1 MGGSSLSVGD
11 VLSCPSVLSGAS
23 SSSVEEGAPDC
34 QGSSS
39 AVSNGASCSS
49 NVSGVAS
56 VCSSNVVDDN
66 GLLIDKV
73 CNGNYSNVMDS
84 AISNVSGDPPLSNVS
99 NIVNASEVSWADN
112 VSNID
117 NTNASAGN
125 VQRGCPDSGV
135 PLFDLADGGASD
147 SPPLVGGLG
156 DGACLRGA

>member
-1 MGGSSLSVGD
+1 
-11 VLSCPSVLSGAS
+11 
-23 SSSVEEGAPDC
+23 
-34 QGSSS
+34 
-39 AVSNGASCSS
+39 
-49 NVSGVAS
+49 
-56 VCSSNVVDDN
+56 
-66 GLLIDKV
+66 
-73 CNGNYSNVMDS
+73 MDS

-147 SPPLVGGLG
+147 SPPPRRGTRRW
-156 DGACLRGA
+156 CLPPGCVSVQRRSLPWRTHWPRPA